1 MTWLTLGRLRN
12 IALTDLYTELGLKHA
27 PAAILSDKDVTIV
40 DTEPGWCPASI
51 KVVEEAGGV
60 WLPNEDPQ
68 RILGVSSKDHA
79 TALAQAVTRGTGEK
93 ADPQMLFD
101 HVGNAIEA
109 RMRKGLVLMP
119 GAGEVLS
126 AFETAGLPQAL
137 VTASPKSLVQALVDG
152 LGDHPLSTYV
162 SGDDEIP
169 GQPDPAPYLLGAER
183 LGVDINDCLVF
194 EDSDTGLAAARAAGA
209 TVHSVTERPLAELLV
224 HLSE

>member
-1 MTWLTLGRLRN
+1 MVG
-12 IALTDLYTELGLKHA
+12 IMALSELFADIGVTKA
-27 PAAILSDKDVTIV
+27 PAAILWDMDGTIV
-40 DTEPGWCPASI
+40 DTEPEWLSASI

-101 HVGNAIEA
+101 HVVDAIEA
-109 RMRKGLVLMP
+109 HMRKGLVLMP
-119 GAGEVLS
+119 GAGELLS

-169 GQPDPAPYLLGAER
+169 GKPDPAPYLLGAER